1 MLLALIYL
9 GNVLRNKKPFV
20 CERSVGSR
28 VKRFLFS
35 LFIFIPLAVQA
46 TNLEF
51 MDTDIL
57 RSLQAALGDVDAQ
70 ALLGPQDASV
80 NNDVI
85 ASLHAAKKRFAS
97 INFYQ
102 DYIAKYYPKALVI
115 TNHFFA
121 AMTPEAVE
129 AALKDIVMVFADRPF
144 FYFVNDKKKFKITA
158 YWECIVDQL
167 SLINEFL
174 CIAFIN
180 QDRSISFVDDAE
192 TVGINAYQPI
202 KREWLFDWL
211 LAPEKKVLFDFYALC
226 FDYTVKLF
234 NEGILLPDFV
244 QATRYLGELEWIAE
258 KLRGSIYES
267 DYAESIKTAKELY
280 DLLKQRM
287 GLTNNQFE
295 GQNDWV

>member
-1 MLLALIYL
+1 M
-9 GNVLRNKKPFV
+9 
-20 CERSVGSR
+20 
-28 VKRFLFS
+28 KRFLLFVLCFIS
-35 LFIFIPLAVQA
+35 LFAQA
-46 TNLEF
+46 SAQPGDMFFYPEF
-51 MDTDIL
+51 DDSGSMNIDLL
-57 RSLQAALGDVDAQ
+57 RSLQAALGDVGAQ
-70 ALLGPQDASV
+70 ALVEQPQIQSV
-80 NNDVI
+80 NAEMGV
-85 ASLHAAKKRFAS
+85 AKACFAT
-97 INFYQ
+97 INFHQ
-102 DYIAKYYPKALVI
+102 DYLSKYYPKALVI

-129 AALKDIVMVFADRPF
+129 AALNDIVILLADRPF
-144 FYFVNDKKKFKITA
+144 FYFMNDQKKFKVTA

-180 QDRSISFVDDAE
+180 QDRSISFTDDAE
-192 TVGINAYQPI
+192 KIGFNAYQLT

-211 LAPEKKVLFDFYALC
+211 IAPGKKIIFDFYALC
-226 FDYTVKLF
+226 FDYTIKLF

-244 QATRYLGELEWIAE
+244 QATRYLGELEWLAE

-295 GQNDWV
+295 GQYDWA